1 MGKKS
6 PSAPNIAKPAGQRTG
21 EMTLELWNSPEV
33 NENRKLTLI
42 LKTKHSDKGG
52 RENEETVD
60 SLTLGNNQRMLN
72 VYGVQKES

>member
-1 MGKKS
+1 
-6 PSAPNIAKPAGQRTG
+6 
-21 EMTLELWNSPEV
+21 MTLELWNSPEV

-60 SLTLGNNQRMLN
+60 SLTLGNNLCLLDF
-72 VYGVQKES
+72 YGLQTEDGGGRTAPG